1 MFTGIIETTGA
12 VLSINPT
19 SDSSRI
25 TFSAPVVLSDAA
37 IGASIAVNGVCL
49 TVTEFDSDNFSAD
62 LMHETL
68 KRSSLG
74 NLTPGD
80 RVNIERAMPLSG
92 RLGGHIVQGHV
103 DAIATVR
110 SIEPSQD
117 WTLITCDLPA
127 SIARYVVEK
136 GSITVS
142 GVSLTV
148 VQVSE
153 PTETA
158 PWFSVS
164 LIPTTLRD
172 TTLGTISVGDHV
184 NLEVDALAK
193 YVERILAFTLV
204 KEN

>member
-19 SDSSRI
+19 SDSARI

-110 SIEPSQD
+110 SIEPSED
-117 WTLITCDLPA
+117 WTLITCDLPT

-193 YVERILAFTLV
+193 YVERILAFTPA